1 MSGALA
7 DVLAAITDRPVG
19 HWRAEVASPAFL
31 GIDRISSRGV
41 QWRVRVEPYRS
52 TTQTRRA
59 SLRQTEPVRE
69 ARRVG
74 NTLVA
79 VEVSPA
85 HTITP
90 AEATEMLY
98 ERGLWPWEPGE
109 AWWGCDACSGSTAET
124 VTLLNGSTTWIE
136 CRQCRPSRWGDAL
149 GRTTE
154 PPSHAALVAVASL
167 GRPQLLRITHTL
179 APVIA
184 RAAGCPDAR
193 VVWRVMEREAIKRH
207 HGENC
212 VGWDVSLPLV
222 FSREMTPTKSNDPRL
237 VRRPWSGECPFSGM
251 FGTPE
256 DDHHG
261 VHAAWPALRAL
272 AVGDEAT
279 PQPTGVHLVA
289 LDASRIVLAVEAIG
303 GDRG

>member
-19 HWRAEVASPAFL
+19 HWRAEVASPAF
-31 GIDRISSRGV
+31 
-41 QWRVRVEPYRS
+41 VRVERISARDVQWTVRVDPFRA

-59 SLRQTEPVRE
+59 TLRSTEPAYE

-74 NTLVA
+74 NTLTR
-79 VEVSPA
+79 VEVAPA

-154 PPSHAALVAVASL
+154 PPSLAALVAVSSL
-167 GRPQLLRITHTL
+167 SAPSLLTAIGLAGVL
-179 APVIA
+179 APGAVVAWRVMTREAIEAHHRAHHTATAWLTSTPTPTEVFACEEVLRLEGGPSWQDACDWGDAAA
-184 RAAGCPDAR
+184 RAA
-193 VVWRVMEREAIKRH
+193 W
-207 HGENC
+207 
-212 VGWDVSLPLV
+212 
-222 FSREMTPTKSNDPRL
+222 PT
-237 VRRPWSGECPFSGM
+237 
-251 FGTPE
+251 
-256 DDHHG
+256 
-261 VHAAWPALRAL
+261 LRAL
-272 AVGDEAT
+272 HALGL
-279 PQPTGVHLVA
+279 HLVA